1 MTVALNFDP
10 SFPPLLTSRPVV
22 PPIDPMEA
30 AVEAANRGEAEAG
43 DLFWSCDTTEI
54 SCAVVLEPDVSRPRA
69 QEMLF
74 VAMTAMADAVGALCP
89 PELAI
94 TWRWPHAVYAN
105 GARLG
110 QARMIVSED
119 DDENGSPLWMAVAL
133 RLALTPTDAAEP
145 GKTPDRTTL
154 WDEGAVELEAVPA
167 LESLSRHF
175 LTWVHRWEV
184 DGFKPVHE
192 AWLFR
197 CDGYREEVAVA
208 TADGDLQGTFT
219 GLDESGNLL
228 LREGGEGATVRI
240 LNVADHLSEDR
251 TARPLAPV
259 TER

>member
-10 SFPPLLTSRPVV
+10 SFPPLLSSRPVV
-22 PPIDPMEA
+22 PPIDPLDA
-30 AVEAANRGEAEAG
+30 AVEAARRGEAEAG
-43 DLFWSCDTTEI
+43 DLFWSCDTSEI
-54 SCAVVLEPDVSRPRA
+54 SCAVLLEPDVARLRA

-74 VAMTAMADAVGALCP
+74 VAMTAMADAIGALCP

-110 QARMIVSED
+110 QARMVVSAED
-119 DDENGSPLWMAVAL
+119 DEAGSPLWMAVAL
-133 RLALTPTDAAEP
+133 RLALKPTDVAEP

-154 WDEGAVELEAVPA
+154 WDEGAGDLELVPA

-184 DGFKPVHE
+184 DGFRPVHE

-208 TADGDLQGTFT
+208 TGEGILQGTFT
-219 GLDESGNLL
+219 GLDETGNLL
-228 LREGGEGATVRI
+228 LREGGEGASVRI
-240 LNVADHLSEDR
+240 LNVVDHLGEDG
-251 TARPLAPV
+251 TARPPASV
-259 TER
+259 TES

>member
-1 MTVALNFDP
+1 MTVALSFDP

-22 PPIDPMEA
+22 PPIDPLAA
-30 AVEAANRGEAEAG
+30 AVDAANRGAAEAG
-43 DLFWSCDTTEI
+43 DVFWSCDTSEI
-54 SCAVVLEPDVSRPRA
+54 SCAVFLEPDVPRARA

-74 VAMTAMADAVGALCP
+74 VAMTAMADAIGALCP
-89 PELAI
+89 PELGI
-94 TWRWPHAVYAN
+94 TWRWPHIVYAN

-110 QARMIVSED
+110 QARMVVSED
-119 DDENGSPLWMAVAL
+119 DDEDGSPLWMVVAL
-133 RLALTPTDAAEP
+133 KLALTPTDTSEP
-145 GKTPDRTTL
+145 GRTPDRTTL
-154 WDEGAVELEAVPA
+154 WDEGAVELEALPA

-208 TADGDLQGTFT
+208 TAEGVVQGTFT

-228 LREGGEGATVRI
+228 LSEGGEGGPVKI
-240 LNVADHLSEDR
+240 LNVAEHLGDDR
-251 TARPLAPV
+251 VARPLASV

>member
-1 MTVALNFDP
+1 MTVALSFDP

-22 PPIDPMEA
+22 PPIDPRAA
-30 AVEAANRGEAEAG
+30 AVDAANRGAAEAG
-43 DLFWSCDTTEI
+43 DVFWSCDTSEI
-54 SCAVVLEPDVSRPRA
+54 SCAVFLEPDVPRARA

-74 VAMTAMADAVGALCP
+74 VAMTAMADAIGALCP
-89 PELAI
+89 PELGI
-94 TWRWPHAVYAN
+94 TWRWPHVVYAN

-110 QARMIVSED
+110 QARMVVSEE
-119 DDENGSPLWMAVAL
+119 DDEDGSPLWMVVAL
-133 RLALTPTDAAEP
+133 KLALTPTDVAEP
-145 GKTPDRTTL
+145 GRTPDRTTL
-154 WDEGAVELEAVPA
+154 WDEGAVELEALPA

-208 TADGDLQGTFT
+208 TAEGVVQGTFT

-228 LREGGEGATVRI
+228 LSEGGEGGPVKI
-240 LNVADHLSEDR
+240 LNVAEHLGDDR
-251 TARPLAPV
+251 VARPLASV